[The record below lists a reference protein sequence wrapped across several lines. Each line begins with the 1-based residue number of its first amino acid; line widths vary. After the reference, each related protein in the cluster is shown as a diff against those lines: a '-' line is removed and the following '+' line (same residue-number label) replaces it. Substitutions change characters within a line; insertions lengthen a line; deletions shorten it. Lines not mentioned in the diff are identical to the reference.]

1 MKLYVP
7 FYSRVYSILSK
18 MKIKPWVEG
27 NEKVASI
34 STAISLIFLHQFFF
48 LIFLENCINK
58 YFNINIIPTNELIL
72 ILSVF
77 IINGIYFLIFELL
90 GKPVERN
97 KLKDYASIIIFS
109 ATGIFFYMHL
119 LFS

>member
-27 NEKVASI
+27 NEKIASI

-48 LIFLENCINK
+48 LIFLENYINK
-58 YFNINIIPTNELIL
+58 YFKFNIIPSDELFLYAFML
-72 ILSVF
+72 I
-77 IINGIYFLIFELL
+77 IYGINFLIFELS
-90 GKPVERN
+90 GKRVERN

-109 ATGIFFYMHL
+109 ATGIFFCMHL